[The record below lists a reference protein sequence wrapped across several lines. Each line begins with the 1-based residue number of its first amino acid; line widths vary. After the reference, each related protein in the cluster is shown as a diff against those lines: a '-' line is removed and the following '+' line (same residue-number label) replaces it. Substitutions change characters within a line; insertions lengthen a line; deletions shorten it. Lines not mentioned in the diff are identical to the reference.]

1 MRLLVALLAAVAAFV
16 LATAILDWRR
26 PRTARNPRA
35 RTQRRSTLQK
45 RLDEAGAGISAGRY
59 RLTVVATVISVAFV
73 IYAATGTASL
83 AVPPA
88 VAIGLAPKIFF
99 QRRQAKVLGERRGA
113 WPEAIRDVLAHLSAG
128 QTLHRSLCLLGE
140 TGPLP
145 LRPTWQRYERNSA
158 ALDVASALDLVRAEL
173 ADPVSDRVVEA
184 FAAAHEHGRDVIMS
198 VLRSLADNVTRDLQV
213 VEQIATG
220 QTEMRSQAV
229 IAVILP
235 FAVLAFLVAANDSY
249 RSFYQTTGGWIVV
262 SIGVAMAVGGWKL
275 ITLLGRIPAEERVLI
290 RRAGDH

>member
-1 MRLLVALLAAVAAFV
+1 MRLLVALLAAVSAYV
-16 LATAILDWRR
+16 LVTAIVDWRR
-26 PRTARNPRA
+26 PRPPRTRRVRA
-35 RTQRRSTLQK
+35 QRRSTLQQ
-45 RLDEAGAGISAGRY
+45 RLDQSGAGISSGRY
-59 RLTVVATVISVAFV
+59 RLTVLATVCGVAFV
-73 IYAATGTASL
+73 IYAVTGTASL

-88 VAIGLAPKIFF
+88 IAIGLAPKLFF
-99 QRRQAKVLGERRGA
+99 ERRQAKVLAERRGA

-140 TGPLP
+140 SGPIP

-158 ALDVASALDLVRAEL
+158 ALDVPKALDLARAEL
-173 ADPVSDRVVEA
+173 ADPVSDRVIEA

-198 VLRSLADNVTRDLQV
+198 VLRSLADNVTRDLQL

-235 FAVLAFLVAANDSY
+235 FAVLAFLVVANDSY
-249 RSFYQTTGGWIVV
+249 RSFYQTRGGWIVV

-275 ITLLGRIPAEERVLI
+275 ITLLGRIPAEQRVLVH
-290 RRAGDH
+290 RGGER